1 MTTKRTVRRYSTWLR
16 DEIIYNAGTSVKNH
30 GLTIDGEEI
39 NPRVAARAVRDLL
52 KRYTTTTQLLKAW
65 PGLEERGMVYEFT
78 IEDIE
83 EIIKDWRESEI
94 RRRKLKALHDAA
106 PELLEA
112 LKELISGYEDREK
125 SGMFDMLVHGDLI
138 EKANVAINKALGE

>member
-65 PGLEERGMVYEFT
+65 PGLEERGMAYEFT
-78 IEDIE
+78 IGDIE

-94 RRRKLKALHDAA
+94 RRRRLKALHDAS

-112 LKELISGYEDREK
+112 LQDLESRARIYVNTSKAKE
-125 SGMFDMLVHGDLI
+125 
-138 EKANVAINKALGE
+138 AINKALGE

>member
-30 GLTIDGEEI
+30 GLTIDGEDI

-65 PGLEERGMVYEFT
+65 PGLEERGMSYEFT

-83 EIIKDWRESEI
+83 KIIKDWRESEI
-94 RRRKLKALHDAA
+94 RRRKLKALHDAS
-106 PELLEA
+106 PELLEV
-112 LKELISGYEDREK
+112 LQETINEVGHWLSTQKPELQEK
-125 SGMFDMLVHGDLI
+125 I
-138 EKANVAINKALGE
+138 ESAINKALGE

>member
-65 PGLEERGMVYEFT
+65 PGLEERGLAYEFT

-94 RRRKLKALHDAA
+94 RSRKLKALHDAA
-106 PELLEA
+106 PALLET
-112 LKELISGYEDREK
+112 LKLILSYHDDGNCVLHKEDVSMAR
-125 SGMFDMLVHGDLI
+125 
-138 EKANVAINKALGE
+138 AAINKALGE

>member
-65 PGLEERGMVYEFT
+65 PGLEERGMAYEFT

-94 RRRKLKALHDAA
+94 RRRKLKALHDAS

-112 LKELISGYEDREK
+112 LQDLESRARIYVNTSKAKE
-125 SGMFDMLVHGDLI
+125 
-138 EKANVAINKALGE
+138 AINKALGE